1 MRVLTQ
7 ILWTPREFA
16 ARIDT
21 RTLNTETVDEFS
33 LAEPTDI

>member
-1 MRVLTQ
+1 MLTQ

-21 RTLNTETVDEFS
+21 PTLNTETADRFH
-33 LAEPTDI
+33 LAEPTDV